1 MICRYCGNE
10 VDDNAQVCPVCNSPL
25 YDYGQGDFAQ
35 EVSAQDDYSQA
46 DYNQADY
53 NQAGYAQDDYD
64 DNGGFDQYDYA
75 EANDTFDED
84 DENPYA
90 QDIQQPAPKK
100 KGVSLPK
107 LQPATII
114 SAAAAIFS
122 FICLIMVCQVNSA
135 LAERANTLEA
145 AITQVQ
151 MSYSSL
157 EDRLGSL
164 DSTVANVQQEAYNQL
179 ASTSITLSKDIT
191 SLTGPVTLGKYN
203 QMFIIRA
210 KGNLDLS
217 SSFQWQKY
225 NATTGGWEEIIFT
238 GKATSNEQYGLRI
251 ENVMEDGEYKSILW
265 ANGITKAAEGTYRCV
280 ITDVNG
286 IKKTSSEASVSVTEA
301 QATTDTQTTTGA

>member
-1 MICRYCGNE
+1 MICRFCGNE

-25 YDYGQGDFAQ
+25 YDYDQGDFAQ
-35 EVSAQDDYSQA
+35 GAPAQDDYSQA
-46 DYNQADY
+46 DYNQA
-53 NQAGYAQDDYD
+53 GYAQDGYD
-64 DNGGFDQYDYA
+64 DNGGFDQFDYA

-84 DENPYA
+84 DENPFA
-90 QDIQQPAPKK
+90 QDVQQSAPKK
-100 KGVSLPK
+100 KGVKLPK

-122 FICLIMVCQVNSA
+122 FVCLVMVSA
-135 LAERANTLEA
+135 LSSDLAERANTLEA

-179 ASTSITLSKDIT
+179 ASTSITISKDIT

-225 NATTGGWEEIIFT
+225 NSTTGGWEEIIFT
-238 GKATSNEQYGLRI
+238 GTATSNEQYGLRI

-286 IKKTSSEASVSVTEA
+286 IKKTSSEASVSVSEA
-301 QATTDTQTTTGA
+301 QTTTDTQTTTGA

>member
-1 MICRYCGNE
+1 MICRFCGNE

-25 YDYGQGDFAQ
+25 YDYDQGDFAQ
-35 EVSAQDDYSQA
+35 GAPAQDDYSQA
-46 DYNQADY
+46 DYNQA
-53 NQAGYAQDDYD
+53 GYAQDGYD
-64 DNGGFDQYDYA
+64 DNGGFDQFDYA
-75 EANDTFDED
+75 EANDTFDGD
-84 DENPYA
+84 DENPFA
-90 QDIQQPAPKK
+90 QDVQQAAPKK
-100 KGVSLPK
+100 KGVKLPK

-122 FICLIMVCQVNSA
+122 FVCLVMVSA
-135 LAERANTLEA
+135 LSSDLAERANTLEA

-179 ASTSITLSKDIT
+179 ASTSITISKDIT

-225 NATTGGWEEIIFT
+225 NSTTGGWEEIIFT
-238 GKATSNEQYGLRI
+238 GTATSNEQYGLRI

-286 IKKTSSEASVSVTEA
+286 IKKTSSEASVSVSDAE
-301 QATTDTQTTTGA
+301 TTTATQTATGA

>member
-1 MICRYCGNE
+1 MICRFCGNE

-25 YDYGQGDFAQ
+25 YDYDQGDFAQ
-35 EVSAQDDYSQA
+35 GAPAQDDYSQA
-46 DYNQADY
+46 DY
-53 NQAGYAQDDYD
+53 AQGGYD

-84 DENPYA
+84 DENPFA
-90 QDIQQPAPKK
+90 QDVQQSAPKK
-100 KGVSLPK
+100 KGVKLPK

-122 FICLIMVCQVNSA
+122 FICLVMVSSLNST
-135 LAERANTLEA
+135 LEERANTIEA

-179 ASTSITLSKDIT
+179 ASTSITISKDIT

-225 NATTGGWEEIIFT
+225 NSTTGGWEEIIFT
-238 GKATSNEQYGLRI
+238 GTATSNEQYGLRI

-286 IKKTSSEASVSVTEA
+286 IKKTSSEASVSVSEA
-301 QATTDTQTTTGA
+301 QTTTDTQTTTGA

>member
-1 MICRYCGNE
+1 MICRFCGNE

-25 YDYGQGDFAQ
+25 YDYDQGDFAQ
-35 EVSAQDDYSQA
+35 GAPAQDDYSQA
-46 DYNQADY
+46 DYNQA
-53 NQAGYAQDDYD
+53 GYAQDGYD
-64 DNGGFDQYDYA
+64 DNGGFDQFDYA

-84 DENPYA
+84 DENPFA
-90 QDIQQPAPKK
+90 QDVQQPAPKK
-100 KGVSLPK
+100 KGVKLPK

-122 FICLIMVCQVNSA
+122 FVCLVMVSSLNST
-135 LAERANTLEA
+135 LEERANTLEA

-151 MSYSSL
+151 MSYSTL

-179 ASTSITLSKDIT
+179 ASTSIELTKDIT
-191 SLTGPVTLGKYN
+191 SLVGPVTLGKYN
-203 QMFIIRA
+203 QMFIVRA

-217 SSFQWQKY
+217 SSFEWQKY
-225 NATTGGWEEIIFT
+225 NSTTGGWEEIIFT
-238 GKATSNEQYGLRI
+238 GTATTNDQYGLRI
-251 ENVMEDGEYKSILW
+251 QNVMEDGEYKSILW

-286 IKKTSSEASVSVTEA
+286 IQRTSKEASVSVSEA
-301 QATTDTQTTTGA
+301 QTTTDTQTTTGA